1 MLDSVASGFG
11 TLVSLLITLGAFVL
25 ALFILVSLHE
35 LGHFMVARLCGIKV
49 LRFCIGF
56 GKPFFMRK
64 KGDTEWAIAPIPLGG
79 YVKMVDTREGEEIS
93 PEDLPFAFDKQH
105 PAKRIAVVVAGPLMN
120 LLLAVLLFTLSFSM
134 GITTV
139 KPVVGM
145 LEPNTIA
152 ARAGFVEGDT
162 ITSINGQKIT
172 DWGEAHSDFLLSGQK
187 DINITVVGVNG
198 QIRTLVIDAKK
209 EADAIAA
216 LPDKLSIGI
225 HPFKLTSV
233 VGYVEKGMAADQ
245 AGIKTGDK
253 IISTNGQPVTNW
265 FTWKSLIENSPGAP
279 LDLVYESQGKQYNK
293 TVYLDSLQQSDGRL
307 IGKIGLGFSSDKAWF
322 ESISEKTQPGFAG
335 ACVLGWSKTVDFA
348 AKTVSFFGKM
358 LTGQAS
364 LKYVSGPV
372 AIADIAGKSAM
383 DGLQS
388 YLSFLGLISVSL
400 GVLNLMPIPVLDGG
414 HLVYYII
421 EWVRGKPLSLRVQ
434 ELGFRFGLAAML
446 CLMLLAFFNDFTRYF
461 G

>member
-1 MLDSVASGFG
+1 MLDSIASGFSA
-11 TLVSLLITLGAFVL
+11 LISLLITLGAFVL

-35 LGHFMVARLCGIKV
+35 LGHFVVARLCGVKV

-79 YVKMVDTREGEEIS
+79 YVKMVDTREGDVI

-105 PAKRIAVVVAGPLMN
+105 PAKRVAVVVAGPLMN
-120 LLLAVLLFTLSFSM
+120 LLLAVVLFTLSFSM
-134 GITTV
+134 GVTTV

-152 ARAGFVEGDT
+152 SRAGFAVGDT
-162 ITSINGQKIT
+162 ITSINGQKIS
-172 DWGEAHSDFLLSGQK
+172 DWGEAHSAFLLSNQK
-187 DINITVVGVNG
+187 NMDVTVVGVNG
-198 QIRTLVIDAKK
+198 QTRNLLIDVNK
-209 EADAIAA
+209 EASAIAA
-216 LPDKLSIGI
+216 LPDKLTIGI
-225 HPFKLTSV
+225 HPFKLTTV
-233 VGYVEKGMAADQ
+233 VGFVEKGMAADL
-245 AGIKTGDK
+245 AGIKQGDK
-253 IISTNGQPVTNW
+253 IISTNGRPVTDW
-265 FTWKSLIENSPGAP
+265 FAWKTLIENSPGAP
-279 LDLVYESQGKQYNK
+279 LNLEYESQGKRYHK
-293 TVYLDSLQQSDGRL
+293 TVYLDSLQQPDGRL
-307 IGKIGLGFSSDKAWF
+307 TGKIGLGFSSDAAWF
-322 ESISEKTQPGFAG
+322 ESISEKSQPGFVG
-335 ACVLGWSKTVDFA
+335 ACVLGWNKTVDFA